1 MAEQISPL
9 KQKLTDDL
17 KQAMKGGNKLKTA
30 VIRLIM
36 AAIQNTEIARR
47 TPSADA
53 DVLGIIAREVRQR
66 QESIESFKQGDR
78 PDLVAKE
85 EAEMTIL
92 QAYLPRQLTREEIMA
107 EVRRII
113 DEVGARGPGD
123 KGKVMSRIITQ
134 LKGKADGREINA
146 VVTELLSS

>member
-1 MAEQISPL
+1 MAEQVSPL

-47 TPSADA
+47 TTSADA

-85 EAEMTIL
+85 EAEMAIL
-92 QAYLPRQLTREEIMA
+92 QTYLPRQLTREEIMA
-107 EVRRII
+107 EARRII

-134 LKGKADGREINA
+134 LKGKADGREISA
-146 VVTELLSS
+146 VVTELLQ